1 VHRCRCLRRWS
12 RLCVITSRRTLSLVS
27 QWDPDDA
34 EDLDGTGAP
43 SHRVEFRISDPETQC
58 DKSKPG
64 HDGRS
69 WMTEMGNQRNYL
81 GRETPLFAPFIYK
94 CTISPRQAR
103 DKHRENSK
111 KSGVSLLG
119 LLDFGRMEAE
129 GVLEMG
135 GYEFEYDADVVSFTD
150 LYSTACEPPVVVF
163 FDDQD
168 QVVDTVDP
176 RGLSMTSL
184 VKELAVRGIKSH
196 VRAAP
201 DGGSSGHL
209 QEVWDDRHTKQPP
222 GIRSR
227 CEKRFF
233 SAIITSTL

>member
-1 VHRCRCLRRWS
+1 
-12 RLCVITSRRTLSLVS
+12 
-27 QWDPDDA
+27 
-34 EDLDGTGAP
+34 
-43 SHRVEFRISDPETQC
+43 
-58 DKSKPG
+58 
-64 HDGRS
+64 
-69 WMTEMGNQRNYL
+69 
-81 GRETPLFAPFIYK
+81 
-94 CTISPRQAR
+94 
-103 DKHRENSK
+103 
-111 KSGVSLLG
+111 
-119 LLDFGRMEAE
+119 MEAE

-135 GYEFEYDADVVSFTD
+135 GYEFEYDVDVVSFTD

-163 FDDQD
+163 FDDEEE
-168 QVVDTVDP
+168 VVDTVDP

-233 SAIITSTL
+233 SAIVTSTL